1 MIHKWSRHLINF
13 GNFLEKAIPVLIGVR
28 APAARF
34 FACSIAITVLDK
46 IDVYLAYAAAYKYS
60 KTVYMTDTER

>member
-1 MIHKWSRHLINF
+1 
-13 GNFLEKAIPVLIGVR
+13 VLIGVR

-46 IDVYLAYAAAYKYS
+46 IDVYLAYAVAYKYS
-60 KTVYMTDTER
+60 NTVYMTDTER